1 MNTTAYNF
9 DIFSQGDFVSPW
21 GERGKASSLL
31 SLLQDGVIGSSLIND
46 IVDPLTA
53 WVKSSYDR
61 HIGFIDYGLFS
72 LVDKHRQN
80 YLLII
85 ADGQGDNYKS
95 ILDEIND
102 KGCSLALN
110 EDFLSGKL
118 NADVAD
124 NIHSQYVRI
133 RINPSIRGTVNK
145 CDFVGSL
152 QRYEIHKVTS
162 PLTIAEQIAKCGEIF
177 SDKVIFAPDGAAI
190 RTVYFIPIT
199 TVGSLVGRIAL
210 AQLFIGFTDEDEVA
224 QKTVIKDLVSFINYY
239 YGSIATREA
248 LIRVST
254 HAAIGSIMSRNGSHN
269 IGSHVLS
276 ALSHN
281 VGTMPD
287 DRVLYQYIQHRMDYI
302 ATATTEFPQWTT
314 PTMFVAGLMK
324 NFYAQKHLL
333 DYISRSEGLRAYKF
347 QERNLDDA
355 ARMNQHGTIR
365 IFLRRFFD
373 LTKLDKG
380 TTNLPAHRQ
389 LVYDFKTE
397 DPWSIYHFFGERSR
411 MFRRVYSTDKHNQYE
426 VSEAGG
432 TAKFLEYD
440 ERFTPDWKQ
449 DVRVAI
455 PGGIVGQHAFYT
467 IIENVIRNA
476 AKHGWA
482 AEQNRKEKDLEI
494 NVDFCEDQ
502 RGGRVFFVI
511 GDNVSDVFGGARPFW
526 KDFFEGFDSIE
537 KWQEFC
543 SETIRPNLFGS
554 IKSTAGTQKLWKDLE
569 NLLQEPDDN
578 EDSEQDKSQDSP
590 EQNKSKKLIDKIRE
604 TVQKGTDGAHNLW
617 KDIEALLKNN
627 EAVKESEGE
636 ELGDKSKRVEG
647 LIVKIFCCNLD
658 NDEAEALEKF
668 LRSDEKSGE
677 KYKPIT
683 DEELKRLPVGY
694 QLQREFLHESIVAHN
709 IKLCKK
715 ESKEER
721 RKLNLTDF
729 CTMLL
734 GDKKFGDLYGGSL
747 QNLDRVAARVRQI
760 FDECKIQPSR
770 LEHLGRCHDGT
781 GILDISEYVIWKFL
795 RSHIDNT
802 WKYKNFLSNNNPQF
816 PDWDLGRRL
825 ILPLHH
831 DQHRKLAQSFIKSDG
846 TLRPEN
852 WGLAEMKISAG
863 FLGHRSVSEIGG
875 LSVDGN
881 NILVPIAM
889 PGVCRNADN
898 LHNCIACSF
907 KDKRDACFSSDQDC
921 PLRNYRFHLGYR
933 FAIATPKDI
942 LLVFKEETA
951 LQIKGGLI
959 NKLRGKGIHCAYE
972 KTENDETQYYL
983 IIDNG
988 VEKVKDFN
996 YRFVVTE
1003 GDADSKRFVFRQIK
1017 HDSVVVKRDESDEGE
1032 LLFEHLK
1039 NVGDLDENQFL
1050 AIRKAVLTA
1059 WVKKLS
1065 EKVFP
1070 SQDLPV
1076 KLVLNVTG
1084 NENGRERGLVTT
1096 KDLLQTMFLECYHTA
1111 LISFI
1116 KNPPESLGL
1125 SDTSRHLITLLSL
1138 IKVMPDKMVAPQQDY
1153 GHGADYGAKEY
1164 IRKQLVAYCDLL
1176 KSHLLLSVQ
1185 FIDALKSID
1194 RYVKDEEGAGDAEIS
1209 REIESIG
1216 KDFEKAIARRLFRAK
1231 LDEDEVVRRECEQLI
1246 SFLRKVDKKDLDN
1259 LLDAFHGASSK
1270 YAKDQD
1276 SENKD
1281 SGSYISGRHSFE
1293 DNLRAVIKAC
1303 AVPEEYEFDT
1313 LVESLNSMF
1322 LASDV
1327 YLRKYE
1333 ERIATLPEAYK
1344 HDGSDLAR
1352 KGKTAKEISLQQ
1364 MVDDLLGSRMEGSSG
1379 SGHDAE
1385 CRIIKYSRHDR
1396 AKPENAIY
1404 SEALSGSQ
1412 SYLNALSRLSSGMAN
1427 KPDEHYARYAGVTRL
1442 LENAFLRILIID
1454 ERVMNFVNDRTSDEM
1469 IKTFINMG
1477 IWVADVQNPRPAQ
1490 DRSTVTDSLYG
1501 LEHFDLKHGNQD
1513 FTGEKLLDMGDASN
1527 QQFDVL
1533 IIHQGIIDKWWG
1545 QAKHDRDNVKKIL
1558 DNIRTKCHI
1567 PWVVVT
1573 TGRGRPEN
1581 IPEDEKVLPFSVIE
1595 SSLFRRYPEKL
1606 ILVNTVMNLL
1616 PYGKKD
1622 KTT

>member
-1 MNTTAYNF
+1 MPNEIWQRKA
-9 DIFSQGDFVSPW
+9 
-21 GERGKASSLL
+21 GK
-31 SLLQDGVIGSSLIND
+31 
-46 IVDPLTA
+46 
-53 WVKSSYDR
+53 
-61 HIGFIDYGLFS
+61 YGLGILIGNVPANDVVSAGNPTAKRSVQLERTGELQKNTLDVLISPDRKLSVNDAFIKYVGECCCNRHDG
-72 LVDKHRQN
+72 LFRPIKYVIAFPVCKYPLAVNPVD
-80 YLLII
+80 
-85 ADGQGDNYKS
+85 
-95 ILDEIND
+95 
-102 KGCSLALN
+102 N
-110 EDFLSGKL
+110 EPCVSVFIGLSGS
-118 NADVAD
+118 DD
-124 NIHSQYVRI
+124 EDIDEWRI
-133 RINPSIRGTVNK
+133 
-145 CDFVGSL
+145 
-152 QRYEIHKVTS
+152 
-162 PLTIAEQIAKCGEIF
+162 
-177 SDKVIFAPDGAAI
+177 
-190 RTVYFIPIT
+190 
-199 TVGSLVGRIAL
+199 GSLVKDFNLYVTTSIVPTFAILKTSL
-210 AQLFIGFTDEDEVA
+210 AQ
-224 QKTVIKDLVSFINYY
+224 
-239 YGSIATREA
+239 
-248 LIRVST
+248 T
-254 HAAIGSIMSRNGSHN
+254 HSAIGSIMSRNGSHN

-302 ATATTEFPQWTT
+302 ATATTEFPHWTT

-324 NFYAQKHLL
+324 NFYSQKHLL

-373 LTKLDKG
+373 LTRLETG
-380 TTNLPAHRQ
+380 AIALPDHRQ

-397 DPWSIYHFFGERSR
+397 EPWSIYHFFGERAK
-411 MFRRVYSTDKHNQYE
+411 MFRRVFSTDKHNQYE

-502 RGGRVFFVI
+502 RRERVVFVV
-511 GDNVSDVFGGARPFW
+511 GDNVSDVFGGARQFW
-526 KDFFEGFDSIE
+526 KDFFERFDSFK
-537 KWQEFC
+537 KWREFC
-543 SETIRPNLFGS
+543 SEAIRPDLIGS
-554 IKSTAGTQKLWKDLE
+554 IKAAASAQELWKDLE
-569 NLLQEPDDN
+569 SLLQEKEGNGDSDQGGSKDKH
-578 EDSEQDKSQDSP
+578 EDTESLLVRIK
-590 EQNKSKKLIDKIRE
+590 E
-604 TVQKGTDGAHNLW
+604 TVQKGSDGSRGQWQEIAG
-617 KDIEALLKNN
+617 LLESK
-627 EAVKESEGE
+627 EPVKEAEGE
-636 ELGDKSKRVEG
+636 EHNEKSKRVEG
-647 LIVKIFCCNLD
+647 LIVKIFCCNLE

-668 LRSDEKSGE
+668 LRSDEKTGE
-677 KYKPIT
+677 KYKPVT
-683 DEELKRLPVGY
+683 DEELKRLPVAY
-694 QLQREFLHESIVAHN
+694 QLQREFLRESIVAHN
-709 IKLCKK
+709 IKLCK
-715 ESKEER
+715 ESKEEV
-721 RKLNLTDF
+721 KKINLTDF
-729 CTMLL
+729 CTILL

-747 QNLDRVAARVRQI
+747 RNRDKVAARVRQI
-760 FDECKIQPSR
+760 FDEFNIQPAR
-770 LEHLGRCHDGT
+770 LEQLEGCHDGT
-781 GILDISEYVIWKFL
+781 DLGNISEYVIWKFIW
-795 RSHIDNT
+795 SHVDST

-825 ILPLHH
+825 IMPLHH

-863 FLGHRSVSEIGG
+863 FLGHRSVSDIGG
-875 LSVDGN
+875 LSVQGN

-907 KDKRDACFSSDQDC
+907 KDKRDACYSSDPEC

-942 LLVFKEETA
+942 LLVFKEESA
-951 LQIKGGLI
+951 LKRIVGGLV

-972 KTENDETQYYL
+972 KAEKDETKYYFTTN
-983 IIDNG
+983 NG
-988 VEKVKDFN
+988 VDEVKDFN

-1003 GDADSKRFVFRQIK
+1003 ENHDSRQFVFRQINLVAVLVEK
-1017 HDSVVVKRDESDEGE
+1017 DKKLLEYLVEFNANSKNFDEDQI
-1032 LLFEHLK
+1032 F
-1039 NVGDLDENQFL
+1039 
-1050 AIRKAVLTA
+1050 AIRKAILSA
-1059 WVKKLS
+1059 WIKKLG
-1065 EKVFP
+1065 EKVLP
-1070 SQDLPV
+1070 SLRV

-1084 NENGRERGLVTT
+1084 NESGRERGLVTT

-1116 KNPPESLGL
+1116 KNPPVSLGL

-1164 IRKQLVAYCDLL
+1164 VRKQLVAYCDLL

-1194 RYVKDEEGAGDAEIS
+1194 RYVKDEEGAGDAEIA

-1246 SFLRKVDKKDLDN
+1246 AFLRKVDKKDLDN
-1259 LLDAFHGASSK
+1259 LLDTFHGASLK
-1270 YAKDQD
+1270 YSKDQNPD
-1276 SENKD
+1276 FYA
-1281 SGSYISGRHSFE
+1281 GGRHSFE

-1303 AVPEEYEFDT
+1303 AVPEEYEFDA

-1352 KGKTAKEISLQQ
+1352 KGKISKEITPQQ
-1364 MVDDLLGSRMEGSSG
+1364 MVDDLLGMEESSE
-1379 SGHDAE
+1379 SAHDAE

-1404 SEALSGSQ
+1404 SEDLSGSL
-1412 SYLNALSRLSSGMAN
+1412 SYLNALSRLSAGMAN
-1427 KPDEHYARYAGVTRL
+1427 KPDEHYARYAGIARL

-1454 ERVMNFVNDRTSDEM
+1454 ERVMNFVKDRTSDEM

-1477 IWVADVQNPRPAQ
+1477 VWVADVQDSRSAQ

-1501 LEHFDLKHGNQD
+1501 LEHRGLERGHQD
-1513 FTGEKLLDMGDASN
+1513 ITEKRLLDIPEG
-1527 QQFDVL
+1527 QFDIL

-1545 QAKHDRDNVKKIL
+1545 RAKHDQKSVKDIL
-1558 DNIRTKCHI
+1558 DNIREKCHI

-1581 IPEDEKVLPFSVIE
+1581 IPDDEKVLPFSVIE

-1622 KTT
+1622 KMT